1 MEKSTFE
8 QIGGTYR
15 REGDYFRPNLT
26 VPKAFLWV
34 SGASVG
40 SGICGSIKDRSTP
53 LCYSAESW
61 TPMLLKLT
69 SRPKKCFYD

>member
-26 VPKAFLWV
+26 VPESVPVGIW
-34 SGASVG
+34 ASVG